1 MWKRYN
7 NSRRTQLMHAQ
18 QMIPSSN
25 PNVNSLAI
33 IVQAFVS
40 VQAAETRPGLV
51 LFPDRFCSVL
61 DLDLS
66 HVIHPHP
73 HPMSP
78 HDALENFSEAT
89 T

>member
-33 IVQAFVS
+33 IIQVFVFAQAV
-40 VQAAETRPGLV
+40 ETRPCLV
-51 LFPDRFCSVL
+51 LFPDR
-61 DLDLS
+61 
-66 HVIHPHP
+66 
-73 HPMSP
+73 
-78 HDALENFSEAT
+78 
-89 T
+89 